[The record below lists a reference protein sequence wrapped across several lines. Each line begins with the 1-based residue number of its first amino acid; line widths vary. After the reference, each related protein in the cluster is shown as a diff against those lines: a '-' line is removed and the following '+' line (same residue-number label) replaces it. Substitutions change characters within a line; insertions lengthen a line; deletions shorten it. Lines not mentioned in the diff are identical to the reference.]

1 MLAVLL
7 AAAQIA
13 LVETALLRPAFAQTA
28 TDGAVPSDTTSAVP
42 TPEAAPL
49 APTGDAD
56 AAVDAGEAAA
66 DQTIN
71 LPPIVPKAQNGEEDI
86 PVLSPPVAVQ
96 PPLPLDVEGETRD
109 YAYGAFQRG
118 WYLTALSLAT
128 PRAEAGDTA
137 AQTLLGVLYETGH
150 GVPRDARKAASWYEL
165 AAKGG
170 NIPAALRYG
179 LMLLNGIGVEQDNA
193 AAGDMFEI
201 AAKAGISEA
210 IYNLAGLHR
219 TGEGRPFDPDKA
231 LELLQKAA
239 ELGDV
244 DARFQLAQFHLDG
257 PADIRDEGRAAFW
270 MGRAA
275 RQGHVGAQV
284 RYAILRFNGR
294 GVAPDEAEAADWF
307 ERAATAGNPVAMN
320 RLARLYAFGRGRPV
334 DLEKAAGWHL
344 AARALGISDLELDG
358 VLTAID
364 EETRQKA
371 ESFAQ
376 GYSTVL
382 DTPAPE
388 SLSETP

>member
-1 MLAVLL
+1 MTVHARH
-7 AAAQIA
+7 
-13 LVETALLRPAFAQTA
+13 LLRTCLLVAFALA
-28 TDGAVPSDTTSAVP
+28 GAPQAM
-42 TPEAAPL
+42 AQ
-49 APTGDAD
+49 G
-56 AAVDAGEAAA
+56 GEAAKEPA
-66 DQTIN
+66 STPPPRMAAPESVDGQPPATVT
-71 LPPIVPKAQNGEEDI
+71 LPPVTPRATGGTDDI
-86 PVLSPPVAVQ
+86 PLLISPVSMR
-96 PPLPLDVEGETRD
+96 PPLPLAVEGETID

-150 GVPRDARKAASWYEL
+150 GLPRDARKAASWYQL
-165 AAKGG
+165 AASGG
-170 NIPAALRYG
+170 NARAALRYG
-179 LMLLNGIGVEQDNA
+179 LMLLNGIGVPQDQS

-201 AAKAGISEA
+201 AAGAGIPEA
-210 IYNLAGLHR
+210 VYNLAGLYR

-231 LELLQKAA
+231 HELLKQAA
-239 ELGDV
+239 DFGDV
-244 DARFQLAQFHLDG
+244 DARFQLAQFYLDG
-257 PADIRDEGRAAFW
+257 PADIRDETLAAVW

-307 ERAATAGNPVAMN
+307 ERAANAGNPVAMN
-320 RLARLYAFGRGRPV
+320 RLARLYAFGRGREV

-364 EETRQKA
+364 EETRRKA
-371 ESFAQ
+371 ETFAQ
-376 GYSTVL
+376 GYASALEQPET
-382 DTPAPE
+382 DPAA
-388 SLSETP
+388 ETP